1 MITIAKNCRRVPLS
15 EMPTVTPTS
24 LANKAMKTFPV
35 ITIDV
40 IRPVSKILVIVLNRF
55 ISVSRFQE
63 LQLYQDIYLHC
74 GSGRAVGFRSR

>member
-1 MITIAKNCRRVPLS
+1 MIFCVITIAKNCRRVPLS

-40 IRPVSKILVIVLNRF
+40 IRPVSNQNSCDCIESFHLCLKI
-55 ISVSRFQE
+55 SRTST
-63 LQLYQDIYLHC
+63 LPGYIPPLWLW
-74 GSGRAVGFRSR
+74 

>member
-24 LANKAMKTFPV
+24 LANKAMKTPPV
-35 ITIDV
+35 ITIDI
-40 IRPVSKILVIVLNRF
+40 IRPVPKMLVIVLHRF
-55 ISVSRFQE
+55 IFLSRFQE

-74 GSGRAVGFRSR
+74 GSCRVVGFRSR